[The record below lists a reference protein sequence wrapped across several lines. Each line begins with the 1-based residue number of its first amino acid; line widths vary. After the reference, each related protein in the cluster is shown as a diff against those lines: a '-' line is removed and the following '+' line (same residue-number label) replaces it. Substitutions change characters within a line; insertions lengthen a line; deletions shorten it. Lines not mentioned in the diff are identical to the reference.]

1 MGLLPH
7 TRGAGGTNLRA
18 FGGLRRCS
26 QTPPL
31 YDAYQQE
38 VVEWVRELGLD
49 SAVRHTLSELVG
61 RS

>member
-1 MGLLPH
+1 LL
-7 TRGAGGTNLRA
+7 ADA
-18 FGGLRRCS
+18 
-26 QTPPL
+26 TP

-49 SAVRHTLSELVG
+49 SDSTLRHTLSELAG